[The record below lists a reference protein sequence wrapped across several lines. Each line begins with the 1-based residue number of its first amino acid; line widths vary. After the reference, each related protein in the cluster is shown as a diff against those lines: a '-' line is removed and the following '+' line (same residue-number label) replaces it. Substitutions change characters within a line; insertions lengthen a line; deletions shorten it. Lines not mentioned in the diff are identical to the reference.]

1 MYRPANVI
9 LDIQEMLLL
18 HAREL
23 QLHLSLLKWLTPA
36 AHPHVGQ
43 MPYVLKEIEQQLVN
57 AFQNTLVI
65 LMLPVGQN
73 AQPIQSVLQIGLAE
87 IRNVLIPA
95 QGFAVSMLNA
105 ELLTILDHALAYLD
119 TLVILLHHAN
129 DLRRQFCLW
138 LQRIPVTRT
147 HVALIQIHQE

>member
-23 QLHLSLLKWLTPA
+23 QLHLSLLKWSTHA

-73 AQPIQSVLQIGLAE
+73 AQPIQSVLQTGLAE

-105 ELLTILDHALAYLD
+105 ELLTI
-119 TLVILLHHAN
+119 
-129 DLRRQFCLW
+129 
-138 LQRIPVTRT
+138 
-147 HVALIQIHQE
+147 

>member
-87 IRNVLIPA
+87 IRNVLTPA

-105 ELLTILDHALAYLD
+105 ELLTI
-119 TLVILLHHAN
+119 
-129 DLRRQFCLW
+129 
-138 LQRIPVTRT
+138 
-147 HVALIQIHQE
+147 